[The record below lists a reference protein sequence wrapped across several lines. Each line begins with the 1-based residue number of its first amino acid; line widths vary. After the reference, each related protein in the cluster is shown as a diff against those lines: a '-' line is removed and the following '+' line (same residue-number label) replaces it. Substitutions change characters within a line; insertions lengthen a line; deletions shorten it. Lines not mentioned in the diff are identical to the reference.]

1 MFEEL
6 PHGRKMEKI
15 IDESTLRQAHGTDC
29 TMDPAQRNRYFHS
42 CYEVAPKSL
51 INKIFLFYVVA
62 TPWWTALPIALES
75 SQFPVYSE
83 KILLRY
89 IKRFY

>member
-1 MFEEL
+1 
-6 PHGRKMEKI
+6 
-15 IDESTLRQAHGTDC
+15 
-29 TMDPAQRNRYFHS
+29 MDAAWRDRHLHS

-51 INKIFLFYVVA
+51 INKIFLFNVVA
-62 TPWWTALPIALES
+62 TPWRTALPIALES

-83 KILLRY
+83 KILLMN